1 VTTETGALWLTIV
14 NPAVFMTWC
23 AECGDKLVKG
33 GKVQRIDGGYG
44 YRCERHRVN
53 DSAPTGAVQEDGGS

>member
-1 VTTETGALWLTIV
+1 MSSETAAPWLTIV
-14 NPAVFMTWC
+14 NPDVFMTWC

-44 YRCERHRVN
+44 YRCERHRDN
-53 DSAPTGAVQEDGGS
+53 HSAPTGAVQEDGGS